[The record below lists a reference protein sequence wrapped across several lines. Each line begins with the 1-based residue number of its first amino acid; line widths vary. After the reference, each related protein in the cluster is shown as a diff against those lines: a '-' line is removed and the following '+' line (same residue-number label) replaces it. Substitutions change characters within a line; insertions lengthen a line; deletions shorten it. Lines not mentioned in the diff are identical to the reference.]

1 MAERVTVTVE
11 LDKQLWDRLAK
22 LGGELHKD
30 EGDLAV
36 EAIEAY
42 VQDEEDILA
51 AIDEGLADAEAGRV
65 VPHEEVARWLDS
77 WGKPNELPP
86 PKCK

>member
-11 LDKQLWDRLAK
+11 LDKQLCDRLAK

-36 EAIEAY
+36 EAIAAY

-51 AIDEGLADAEAGRV
+51 AIDEGLADIEAGRV
-65 VPHEEVARWLDS
+65 VSHDEVSRWLDS
-77 WGKPNELPP
+77 WGKPDELLP

>member
-1 MAERVTVTVE
+1 MAQRVAVTVE
-11 LDKQLWDRLAK
+11 LEQQLWNRLAK
-22 LGGELHKD
+22 LASELGRDEGEL
-30 EGDLAV
+30 AI

-51 AIDEGLADAEAGRV
+51 AIDRGLADAEAGRV

-86 PKCK
+86 PNCR